1 MGYGNIKN
9 ISKYEKYVLKEGDIL
24 MSHINSVKHLGKTA
38 YYEKLNEEEIIIHGM
53 NLLCLRSDNKSL
65 NYRYS
70 DYYFKSSVFYESIQD
85 IIKKAVNQASINIT
99 NLSNKTIPL
108 PPINE
113 QKRIVEKID
122 SIFDSFEVLEKYLD
136 N

>member
-1 MGYGNIKN
+1 M
-9 ISKYEKYVLKEGDIL
+9 
-24 MSHINSVKHLGKTA
+24 
-38 YYEKLNEEEIIIHGM
+38 
-53 NLLCLRSDNKSL
+53 